1 LAKKIHN
8 NGMSIYPKFQA
19 FSCRARKMLL
29 KGVKAADIAD
39 FTGLS
44 KAQITKLS
52 KTKKKRE

>member
-1 LAKKIHN
+1 
-8 NGMSIYPKFQA
+8 MSIYPKFQA

>member
-1 LAKKIHN
+1 
-8 NGMSIYPKFQA
+8 MSIDPKFQA
-19 FSCRARKMLL
+19 FSCKARNILF

-52 KTKKKRE
+52 KTKKKKE